1 MAFTKTTPLLLCLA
15 IGLSAANQRVSL
27 ADLINPVK
35 PAQVQA
41 VTLADPTIDLME
53 DINLMEDIKAPRGVF
68 EILFYPLTK
77 DLLIGYFLDEPL
89 AKLTH
94 ILMAVSVTLGVGLFA
109 LFGLTT
115 TVKLLVL
122 KMAAGLA
129 GLAVYELGRSLAIA

>member
-15 IGLSAANQRVSL
+15 IGLSAGNQRVCL

-41 VTLADPTIDLME
+41 VTLADPTEDLV
-53 DINLMEDIKAPRGVF
+53 EDIKAPRGVF

>member
-1 MAFTKTTPLLLCLA
+1 MGTPTMAFTKTTPLLLCLA
-15 IGLSAANQRVSL
+15 IGLSAGNQQVSL

-35 PAQVQA
+35 PAQVQV
-41 VTLADPTIDLME
+41 VTLTEDLV
-53 DINLMEDIKAPRGVF
+53 EDIKAPRGVF
-68 EILFYPLTK
+68 DILFYPLTK

-129 GLAVYELGRSLAIA
+129 GLAVYVLGRSLAIA

>member
-41 VTLADPTIDLME
+41 VTLADPTEDLV
-53 DINLMEDIKAPRGVF
+53 EDIKAPRGVF

>member
-35 PAQVQA
+35 PAQVQ
-41 VTLADPTIDLME
+41 VFTLAGPTGDLV
-53 DINLMEDIKAPRGVF
+53 EDIKAPRGVF

>member
-1 MAFTKTTPLLLCLA
+1 MGTPTMAFTKTTPLLLCLSVA
-15 IGLSAANQRVSL
+15 LATADQRVSL

-35 PAQVQA
+35 PVEVQA
-41 VTLADPTIDLME
+41 VTLADPTEDLVE
-53 DINLMEDIKAPRGVF
+53 NINEPRGVF

-77 DLLIGYFLDEPL
+77 DLLIGYFLDEPI

-94 ILMAVSVTLGVGLFA
+94 ILMAVSATLGLGLLA

-129 GLAVYELGRSLAIA
+129 GLAVYELGRSLA

>member
-35 PAQVQA
+35 PAQVQ
-41 VTLADPTIDLME
+41 VFTLAGPTGDLV
-53 DINLMEDIKAPRGVF
+53 EDIKAPRGVF

-77 DLLIGYFLDEPL
+77 DSLIGYFLDEPL

-109 LFGLTT
+109 LPT

-129 GLAVYELGRSLAIA
+129 GLAVYELGRSL